1 MKSKILFV
9 TTFML
14 SMVGVSFAA
23 VQNVKVSGSVDSS
36 YVNRQHFNL
45 GAKTSNLEVGLSD
58 QSTLITQATVQID
71 ADLSDNVAAQV
82 SVYNERAWDAEGS
95 TDTNVQ
101 LQYAN
106 VTLKEF
112 LYSPLTVTVGRQDFT
127 YGNALI
133 IGAAP
138 VAGNFSNIAG
148 DLTMRSAFDG
158 VKAVFDYK
166 PLTLDVLYFRNSSN
180 TTNTGN
186 VNPSANVASKD
197 NDDVYGLNANYQL
210 GDAMNTTVEGYF
222 FGRVN
227 NAIESQ
233 TVHTI
238 TRADTFYIP
247 GVRVSTSP
255 VKGLTVGG
263 EAAWQLGRVT
273 THTDADTEDTA
284 RRNALALQ
292 FMGSYELPVLTQY
305 KPVASGSYT
314 YLSGDKNGSIAATN
328 ANQNSGETYT
338 GWDAMMEDQNT
349 GRIFDNILSAT
360 NMKIANAGLSVNPLE
375 DLTTAFNWYGVWAA
389 KKYSAENP
397 IGFAQPDGSSVTP
410 VTTSKKVL
418 GHEFDVDV
426 EYAYTEDVTLGLTVG
441 YFLPGKAFSGLNDST
456 ASQAVAHVAVAF

>member
-314 YLSGDKNGSIAATN
+314 YLSGDKNGSIAA
-328 ANQNSGETYT
+328 
-338 GWDAMMEDQNT
+338 
-349 GRIFDNILSAT
+349 
-360 NMKIANAGLSVNPLE
+360 GLSVNPLE